1 MAAQQIYSVCP
12 HDCPDTCGII
22 TEVENGK
29 AVKLYGNPDH
39 PVTQGWL
46 CAKVRPYLKHVYH
59 PDRLRYPLKRVGA
72 KGGNQWRRIT
82 WEEALGEIGERWQ
95 AVIAEYGAEAILPY
109 SFSGTLGVV
118 QMSVSNARFW
128 NKLGAS
134 RLERSICG
142 AAAKAAVDATLGVRA
157 NAPYADVLNSRLLI
171 IWGHNPVSSAPHFM
185 PFLNRAKKA
194 GALVIVVD
202 PVRSKT
208 ARVATWHLAP
218 RPATDGALALGMAH
232 VITAENLHKADWLQA
247 HTVGWEPFSAMLNS
261 YPPERV
267 AAITGLTKTDIVK
280 LARLYANTRP
290 GLIKIADGLQRN
302 LNGGQAVR
310 AIAAL
315 PALTGQYGQPGGG
328 LFYSAS
334 GAIKWDKQ
342 VLHRREDCPPP
353 GRVVNMNRLGAALL
367 GEVSDPP
374 IMSLYVF
381 GANPVASAPNTSK
394 VIQGL
399 QREDLFTVV
408 HELFMTDTARCADIV
423 LPATSQLEQTDLHK
437 PYGHT
442 FLAYNQQAIPPL
454 AESKSNWE
462 TMGLLAKTM
471 GFDDYWLHQSP
482 DEIIEELL
490 QTAAANNPALR
501 GLTLERLKSEGFV
514 AIETGIP
521 FSNLRF
527 PTPSGKVELY
537 SQTLAQRGLD
547 PLPRYLP
554 ADDAAAVPP
563 GVSVQQTPPLTLLS
577 PAAHHFTS
585 STFANQADLLA
596 REGKPVV
603 QINPADAAARGITD
617 GDLVTLEN
625 ARGGCRLQAVL
636 SDAVRPGVLASPKG
650 RWPQLDPWA
659 ENDHGRSVNHT
670 TSDALGDMGGQS
682 TFHSNWVW
690 VKVVKS
696 EE

>member
-1 MAAQQIYSVCP
+1 MAAQQTYTVCP

-46 CAKVRPYLKHVYH
+46 CAKVRPYLKRVYH
-59 PDRLRYPLKRVGA
+59 PDRLRYPLKRIGP
-72 KGGNQWRRIT
+72 KGSNRWRRIT
-82 WEEALGEIGERWQ
+82 WGEALTEIGERWQ
-95 AVIAEYGAEAILPY
+95 TIVAKYGAAAILPY

-128 NKLGAS
+128 NRLGAS

-142 AAAKAAVDATLGVRA
+142 AAAKAAVEATLGARR
-157 NAPYADVLNSRLLI
+157 NPPYADVLNSRLIL
-171 IWGHNPVSSAPHFM
+171 IWGNNPVSSGPHFM
-185 PFLNRAKKA
+185 TYLNHAQKA
-194 GALVIVVD
+194 GAQVIVID
-202 PVRSKT
+202 PYRSKT
-208 ARVATWHLAP
+208 ARGADWHLAP

-232 VITAENLHKADWLQA
+232 VIAAENLYNESWLNA
-247 HTVGWEPFSAMLNS
+247 HTIGWRQFQALLKAYS
-261 YPPERV
+261 PERV
-267 AAITGLTKTDIVK
+267 AAITGLAKEDIIK
-280 LARLYANTRP
+280 LARLYAHMRP

-342 VLHRREDCPPP
+342 VLHRWEACPPP
-353 GRVVNMNRLGAALL
+353 ARVVNMNRLGAALL
-367 GEVSDPP
+367 GEVGNPP
-374 IMSLYVF
+374 VMSLYVF
-381 GANPVASAPNTSK
+381 GANPAVSAPNTGK

-408 HELFMTDTARCADIV
+408 HELFMTDTARYADIV

-442 FLAYNQQAIPPL
+442 CLAYNRQAIPPL

-462 TMGLLAKTM
+462 TMRLLSKAM
-471 GFDDYWLHQSP
+471 GFDDPWLHQSP
-482 DEIIEELL
+482 DEVIEELL
-490 QTAAANNPALR
+490 QAAAAHTPALR
-501 GLTLERLKSEGFV
+501 GVTLERLKAEGWV
-514 AIETGIP
+514 AVEMGVP
-521 FSNLRF
+521 FSDLHF

-537 SQTLAQRGLD
+537 SQTLAEQGLD
-547 PLPRYLP
+547 PLPDYLP
-554 ADDAAAVPP
+554 AEDKEAIPP
-563 GVSVQQTPPLTLLS
+563 GASIKESPPLILLS
-577 PAAHHFTS
+577 AAAHHFTS

-596 REGKPVV
+596 
-603 QINPADAAARGITD
+603 
-617 GDLVTLEN
+617 
-625 ARGGCRLQAVL
+625 
-636 SDAVRPGVLASPKG
+636 
-650 RWPQLDPWA
+650 
-659 ENDHGRSVNHT
+659 
-670 TSDALGDMGGQS
+670 
-682 TFHSNWVW
+682 
-690 VKVVKS
+690 
-696 EE
+696 